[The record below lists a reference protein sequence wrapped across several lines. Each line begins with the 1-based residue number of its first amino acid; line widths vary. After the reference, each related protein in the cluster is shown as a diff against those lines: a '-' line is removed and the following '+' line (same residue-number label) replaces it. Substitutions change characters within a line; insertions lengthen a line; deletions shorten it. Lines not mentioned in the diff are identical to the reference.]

1 MSVKPCPY
9 EIETDDKG
17 EKKLLINSTRFKL
30 KMTLQ
35 SESIISRLD
44 TAENLI
50 SDLQDN
56 TEKKLR
62 NPEERRRGNV
72 LIENEKKRQTNWKY
86 SLYNSDFQK
95 ESRIKQ

>member
-62 NPEERRRGNV
+62 NPEESRRGNV
-72 LIENEKKRQTNWKY
+72 LIENEKKGKPIGNTAYITAIFK
-86 SLYNSDFQK
+86 K
-95 ESRIKQ
+95 KAE